1 MLHPGPNFR
10 SKAMDRA
17 KVIALHCSSS
27 GTRHWRGA
35 LAEALDYRCD
45 LFTPERSNDAG
56 PWTGERT
63 AGWAAHGH
71 RGAGHMGPLTQ
82 GAQVATRLAAHIET
96 VDAEPRSG
104 FMEPAPA

>member
-56 PWTGERT
+56 PPGRGNERQDGRLT
-63 AGWAAHGH
+63 VIAA
-71 RGAGHMGPLTQ
+71 Q
-82 GAQVATRLAAHIET
+82 ATWDR
-96 VDAEPRSG
+96 
-104 FMEPAPA
+104 